1 MQSAMLPLISGQKA
15 PEGTTT
21 SRGNPEAPQGL
32 SFVNLLGAS
41 DPEGRGI
48 SGARNFPGEFS
59 PVQQLN
65 PIAMAPMAQ
74 TEQIPSGSPTKQF
87 EFSIPPQTE
96 KVRDSQSYFYAA
108 NMDRGAAE
116 SQSEPEDTIRS
127 REKEAYGP
135 DQKKGLEEAQ
145 QKAQELREIESKQQK
160 KEAARDR
167 ELAAREKEEQSRA
180 VEDRSREQE
189 KRAEERVESEKS
201 AAREKAEDRAEKL
214 QVARE
219 KSAQEKGKTSDEVKS
234 DERKE
239 AGTIAGMSGSF
250 EQQTRK
256 TGEVQQS
263 ALVDAIMKKALKD
276 AEVSEK
282 GQESKSE
289 KSTQGLWDKLSSLDR
304 PEIKDLREK
313 IQAHPEFE
321 KAMKA
326 LKDGKDLESVV
337 QRIVDELDSKDIKNL
352 KELVQTNR
360 PVGEVTVA
368 GNTLGGRQTVDSK
381 WTVEGPAL
389 SSEMR
394 VRTDEKASTSGKG
407 GEQQNQQQS
416 RSDGQNLN
424 FRMDSVATANARAS
438 AAAEAKEQL
447 PYDRKQFQQMVEQ
460 ARVRMGSD
468 GRSTAQIRMNPEH
481 LGRMHLD
488 LVMKD
493 NVITGK
499 LVVENQQAFKM
510 IREDIDN
517 LRQELARHGIQLDNL
532 SVKTRESLQSQMQQD
547 NRQSNFQ
554 GQNLENGN
562 SQQREGNSPSEK
574 MENTEKYDNEEPT
587 WEERSISDVSESLL
601 MAGGSGRIDL
611 SV

>member
-1 MQSAMLPLISGQKA
+1 MLPLITGQKS

-32 SFVNLLGAS
+32 SFVSLLGAS

-48 SGARNFPGEFS
+48 SGARSFPGEFNPARDS
-59 PVQQLN
+59 FNPVAL
-65 PIAMAPMAQ
+65 APVTP
-74 TEQIPSGSPTKQF
+74 TEADPVNQPENQF
-87 EFSIPPQTE
+87 QFSIPPQTE

-108 NMDRGAAE
+108 NMDRGAEASHRESSETRNNNDTEGYVSEQRNHLEE
-116 SQSEPEDTIRS
+116 SQNR
-127 REKEAYGP
+127 
-135 DQKKGLEEAQ
+135 
-145 QKAQELREIESKQQK
+145 AQELRENETRQQK

-167 ELAAREKEEQSRA
+167 EAAAREKEEKSRA
-180 VEDRSREQE
+180 VDDRARDQE
-189 KRAEERVESEKS
+189 KRIEEKQASDK
-201 AAREKAEDRAEKL
+201 EKAQEKAEKL
-214 QVARE
+214 QSARDSRQE
-219 KSAQEKGKTSDEVKS
+219 KSKTTEESKS
-234 DERKE
+234 DDKSKE
-239 AGTIAGMSGSF
+239 AGTIAGISGNF
-250 EQQTRK
+250 NQQTRK
-256 TGEVQQS
+256 SADVQES

-276 AEVSEK
+276 SQGSEK
-282 GQESKSE
+282 AQESGSDKSG
-289 KSTQGLWDKLSSLDR
+289 SGLWDKLSALDR

-326 LKDGKDLESVV
+326 MKEGKDLESII
-337 QRIVDELDSKDIKNL
+337 QRIADELDSKDIKNL
-352 KELVQTNR
+352 KELAQASNR
-360 PVGEVTVA
+360 PGADVNMA
-368 GNTLGGRQTVDSK
+368 GNTLGGRQVPDNK
-381 WTVEGPAL
+381 WTVEGPTL

-424 FRMDSVATANARAS
+424 FRMDSVAAANAKAS
-438 AAAEAKEQL
+438 ASTEAKEQL
-447 PYDRKQFQQMVEQ
+447 PFDRKQFQQMVEQ

-532 SVKTRESLQSQMQQD
+532 SVKTRESLQSQMQQE
-547 NRQSNFQ
+547 NRQSMNFQ

-574 MENTEKYDNEEPT
+574 MENTEKYDNDGPS

-601 MAGGSGRIDL
+601 MAGGAGRIDL